1 MEDLPITV
9 RLVVLFFL
17 LAVNS
22 FFAAAEVA
30 LVSVRRTRMRQ
41 LANAGESRALLVLRL
56 IDAPDRMLSA
66 TQMGVT
72 LASLGLGW
80 AGEETVHILAQ
91 PVLDWVLPAGTDRLG
106 HLLSFVVSFNA
117 ITFLHMVLGEV
128 VPKNL
133 AMERSER
140 LALVVARP
148 LEYFARATRPF
159 VSAVRGTAR
168 RLSLMIGL
176 KLDHGEAG
184 YTAEELK
191 LIVSA
196 GQESEDDSHQREE
209 MLHRVIDF
217 YGLTAREVMVPRQ
230 EMAALSIDAS
240 ADQVIDMIVG
250 TRHSRLPVYEG
261 SVENVIGVIFTKE
274 VWTFVQESRRWQAQ
288 NRPAPKFHLPSF
300 LHTVEF
306 VPETKMLHEL
316 LEELQQRRSQLAM
329 VVDEF
334 GTVVGLATVEDALE
348 QIVGEIREEHE
359 PAEALQA
366 LDGSLALD
374 GITNIRDLENQYKIA
389 LPYDAGFETLAGFIL
404 SRLGHIPQAGSSVEF
419 EGRTFTV
426 LEMDRNRIFQVRV
439 DRTELASAPGEDS
452 ISLDS

>member
-1 MEDLPITV
+1 MEDLPTTV
-9 RLVVLFFL
+9 RLAVLFFL

-41 LANAGESRALLVLRL
+41 LANMGESRARLVLGL
-56 IDAPDRMLSA
+56 LEAPDRMLSA
-66 TQMGVT
+66 TQLGVT

-80 AGEETVHILAQ
+80 AGEETVHRMAQ
-91 PVLDWVLPAGTDRLG
+91 PLLDWALPPSAEQLG
-106 HLLSFVVSFNA
+106 HALSFVVSFSV
-117 ITFLHMVLGEV
+117 ITFLHMVIGEV

-140 LALVVARP
+140 MALSVARP
-148 LEYFARATRPF
+148 LEYFARATSPF
-159 VSAVRGTAR
+159 VSAVRGTAK
-168 RLSLMIGL
+168 RLSLLIGL
-176 KLDHGEAG
+176 KLNQGESG

-196 GQESEDDSHQREE
+196 DQKAGDEAHRREE

-230 EMAALSIDAS
+230 EMAALSIEAT
-240 ADQVIDMIVG
+240 ADQVIDLIVS
-250 TRHSRLPVYEG
+250 THHSRIPIYEG
-261 SVENVIGVIFTKE
+261 YGENIIGVIYAKE
-274 VWTFVQESRRWQAQ
+274 IWTFVQESRHRQASL
-288 NRPAPKFHLPSF
+288 RPAPIFHLPSF
-300 LHTVEF
+300 VHPVEF

-316 LEELQQRRSQLAM
+316 LQELQERRSQLAM

-334 GTVVGLATVEDALE
+334 GTVAGLATVEDALE

-359 PAEALQA
+359 PADALQE
-366 LDGSLALD
+366 LDGSLELD
-374 GITNIRDLENQYKIA
+374 GITNIRDLATQYKIR

-426 LEMDRNRIFQVRV
+426 LEMERNRIFRVRIDRPDQVV
-439 DRTELASAPGEDS
+439 VADEDGTVS
-452 ISLDS
+452 ES